1 MLDFK
6 GVVYYQTNT
15 WPDHGLLLNDEAHLV
30 PAFARYLYPDG
41 VFCEIERLLGSREF
55 PGGSYVGHMTLIAIC
70 CAIDSVAAFADGAE
84 RGAAGVRSRFLSFVT
99 TYFPK
104 RYASNARDVFELL
117 RCDGVHEWYLQ
128 RATISSVPNDPKHL
142 TGSLYVSL
150 PDLFRDLRGGFE
162 SYAQALERDAGLRT
176 KFLARYRSVR

>member
-6 GVVYYQTNT
+6 GVLYYHTST
-15 WPDHGLLLNDEAHLV
+15 WPDHGLLLCDEAHLV
-30 PAFARYLYPDG
+30 PPFARHLYPDG
-41 VFCEIERLLGSREF
+41 VFHEIERLLGSREF

-84 RGAAGVRSRFLSFVT
+84 RGAAGVKLRFLSFVT

-104 RYASNARDVFELL
+104 PYASHAKDIFDLL
-117 RCDGVHEWYLQ
+117 RCDGVHEWFLQ
-128 RATISSVPNDPKHL
+128 RATISSVPNDPRHL

-162 SYAQALERDAGLRT
+162 SYAQAPGRDAGLRAN
-176 KFLARYRSVR
+176 FLARYRSVR